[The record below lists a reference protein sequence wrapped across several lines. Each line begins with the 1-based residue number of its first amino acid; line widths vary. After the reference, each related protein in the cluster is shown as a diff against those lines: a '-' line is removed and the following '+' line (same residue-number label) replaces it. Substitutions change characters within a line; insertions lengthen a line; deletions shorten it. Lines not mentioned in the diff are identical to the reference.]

1 MSKKFNFDET
11 FGHILNFALQLEDI
25 LKYFMLKRIKHLN
38 FRIKNIDFDEK
49 LHIGKKTIFDQFFS
63 QNSKFFFYSFKFR
76 SIAPKLK
83 DILEYFMRKSI
94 KHLSF
99 HAKNMDFDTKLHVG
113 KKLVLTNFSIKIHDE
128 NEFQYFAYLKLNF
141 FGNY

>member
-49 LHIGKKTIFDQFFS
+49 LHIGKKNHF
-63 QNSKFFFYSFKFR
+63 
-76 SIAPKLK
+76 
-83 DILEYFMRKSI
+83 
-94 KHLSF
+94 
-99 HAKNMDFDTKLHVG
+99 
-113 KKLVLTNFSIKIHDE
+113 
-128 NEFQYFAYLKLNF
+128 
-141 FGNY
+141 

>member
-49 LHIGKKTIFDQFFS
+49 LHIGKK
-63 QNSKFFFYSFKFR
+63 
-76 SIAPKLK
+76 
-83 DILEYFMRKSI
+83 
-94 KHLSF
+94 KHF
-99 HAKNMDFDTKLHVG
+99 
-113 KKLVLTNFSIKIHDE
+113 
-128 NEFQYFAYLKLNF
+128 
-141 FGNY
+141 

>member
-49 LHIGKKTIFDQFFS
+49 LHIGKKTIFGQFFS
-63 QNSKFFFYSFKFR
+63 QNSKFFF
-76 SIAPKLK
+76 I
-83 DILEYFMRKSI
+83 
-94 KHLSF
+94 
-99 HAKNMDFDTKLHVG
+99 
-113 KKLVLTNFSIKIHDE
+113 VLNSDQLRQ
-128 NEFQYFAYLKLNF
+128 N
-141 FGNY
+141 